1 MSKMDDMLHDD
12 KLPPGQVKLVSQMLE
27 VLQNGTQVRSFFLIL
42 FLFRASE
49 ARISDVGG
57 AAKWDTGTQFTC
69 FTGTKV
75 QLPTQKAMLG
85 AQFVC
90 FTGTKVQILTQK
102 LCAGRQTCGCFGLDF
117 AINALTSC

>member
-1 MSKMDDMLHDD
+1 
-12 KLPPGQVKLVSQMLE
+12 MLE
-27 VLQNGTQVRSFFLIL
+27 VLQNGTQVRSFFLVL

-57 AAKWDTGTQFTC
+57 AAKWDPGTQFTC

-75 QLPTQKAMLG
+75 QLLTQKALLG

-102 LCAGRQTCGCFGLDF
+102 LCAGRETCGCFGCSTLLLMRLLAADMLYELLTCF
-117 AINALTSC
+117 RHALRAADMLY